1 MAVLLCRDQAPEQ
14 QTELALSRANSQKL
28 IKLHSVIET
37 LLRGILVDGFYG
49 EAMVKFTV
57 HDGTI
62 QVIEECVERRHR

>member
-1 MAVLLCRDQAPEQ
+1 MAVLVCRDQAPEQ
-14 QTELALSRANSQKL
+14 ELSRVNSQKL

-37 LLRGILVDGFYG
+37 LLRGILVHGFHG
-49 EAMVKFTV
+49 EALVKFTV

>member
-1 MAVLLCRDQAPEQ
+1 MAVLVCKDQESGQKREPD
-14 QTELALSRANSQKL
+14 LSRANSQKL

-37 LLRGILVDGFYG
+37 LLRGILVDGFHG

-62 QVIEECVERRHR
+62 QVIQECVERRHR

>member
-1 MAVLLCRDQAPEQ
+1 MAVLVCRDQAPEQ
-14 QTELALSRANSQKL
+14 ELSRVNSQKL

-37 LLRGILVDGFYG
+37 LLRGILVDGFHG

-62 QVIEECVERRHR
+62 QVIQECVERRHR